1 MATITLYSGKINQM
15 SSLINKAKTSVK
27 SYKSD
32 LKSLKS
38 KVLSI
43 DESIC
48 DVDDVISSIKSS
60 TKTQEDK
67 IETLENLKQDINDFI
82 SDVVRI
88 DGDAADAINK
98 SKDDFYDKYEYL
110 KPECEKSGWE
120 KFKDGCKKVGEWCQE
135 HWKEILAIAVVITGV
150 VLCFVQG
157 LNWLGS
163 GILIGSLKGALS
175 GGLIG
180 GLSSWASGGSFW
192 EGFKDGVVTGA
203 IFGGVFG
210 GLGAAGEFLGNAKAV
225 SLLANG
231 KWLGKSCSFAK
242 TVGTVAKASGAI
254 TFVMGGF
261 DTLALGSKILFGDNW
276 FSDFNAA
283 LHESSIYNVAQTTIA
298 SVAVFTGGMNSGF
311 NKAANSAGVKPSCF
325 VAGTLVM
332 AVAGMVAIETIKSGD
347 KVIST
352 DPETM
357 ETSPK
362 TVLETYI
369 REVTTLVHLTV
380 NGEEI
385 VTTVDHPFYVKN
397 QGFIKAGELIVGDE
411 LLDVNGNVLLVEKF
425 NVELT
430 DEPVTVY
437 NFQVED
443 FHTYHVGCFYVLVHN
458 ADYNQSPK
466 EIMAEHTKGLDT
478 REHPSKYKQISAKE
492 KSRLESKVRD
502 RTITKDEYKKLEWN
516 KKISARRQDAVNEFW
531 DQEQIRLQKG
541 ENGTRNWS
549 PQQKADILNGKRPT
563 YNGKT
568 IQGHHT
574 YSVSKYPHLSGN
586 SEVIYPATFNEHLKG
601 WHGGNFRNSLP
612 GEPIKTIIDF

>member
-1 MATITLYSGKINQM
+1 M

-150 VLCFVQG
+150 VLCFVPG

-411 LLDVNGNVLLVEKF
+411 LLDVNGNVLLVENF
-425 NVELT
+425 DVELT
-430 DEPVTVY
+430 DEPVKVY
-437 NFQVED
+437 NFKVED
-443 FHTYHVGCFYVLVHN
+443 FHTYFVGNCKIWVHN
-458 ADYNQSPK
+458 NDCAKKVESG
-466 EIMAEHTKGLDT
+466 EIELETK
-478 REHPSKYKQISAKE
+478 K
-492 KSRLESKVRD
+492 
-502 RTITKDEYKKLEWN
+502 
-516 KKISARRQDAVNEFW
+516 
-531 DQEQIRLQKG
+531 QKG
-541 ENGTRNWS
+541 NYGEMKMDEHYDSKGFEKMHNGVESLDDKIHHGIDGVYKNKDPNGDPKFIIAEAKYGSSQLGNTKKS
-549 PQQKADILNGKRPT
+549 GPQMGDKWIKNNIGKIVDDPDDIIEGLATGDTVKELFRVNVSNDNGLVNVT
-563 YNGKT
+563 T
-568 IQGHHT
+568 
-574 YSVSKYPHLSGN
+574 SVKS
-586 SEVIYPATFNEHLKG
+586 LK
-601 WHGGNFRNSLP
+601 
-612 GEPIKTIIDF
+612 